1 MEVPKCFV
9 AVNSKISILKK
20 LNTSGKQ
27 NLGNIKSYF
36 GPRGQIFGGEVIV
49 FVQCVWNCWS
59 LRLWFPELS
68 KAPYMIGGK

>member
-49 FVQCVWNCWS
+49 FVQCV
-59 LRLWFPELS
+59 
-68 KAPYMIGGK
+68 